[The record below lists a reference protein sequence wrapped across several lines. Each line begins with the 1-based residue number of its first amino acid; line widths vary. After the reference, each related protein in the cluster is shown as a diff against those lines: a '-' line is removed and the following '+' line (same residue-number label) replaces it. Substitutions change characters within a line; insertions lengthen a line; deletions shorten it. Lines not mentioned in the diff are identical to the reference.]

1 MLDEIKLS
9 NMILDL
15 KKFEINTTTEELKNN
30 EEKTKEYLNLVNNIL
45 DYLKKVY

>member
-1 MLDEIKLS
+1 MLDETKLS

-15 KKFEINTTTEELKNN
+15 KNFEINTTTEELKNN